1 MWLREK
7 PVGCSILYISMHQE
21 DSSLCASIA
30 ALYQSN
36 KDTVVLPVR
45 HRQLRT
51 SYGLPPFPLCIL
63 IKGLQL
69 SGGLQPT
76 ETYLQTQPFMHYL
89 SEN

>member
-21 DSSLCASIA
+21 DPSLCAAIA

-51 SYGLPPFPLCIL
+51 SYGLPPYPVYFDQRPAFERR
-63 IKGLQL
+63 
-69 SGGLQPT
+69 ST
-76 ETYLQTQPFMHYL
+76 A
-89 SEN
+89 N